1 MKKVALLM
9 TVLPLFFTSCI
20 QEEDYIPKEPVV
32 SAITKTELESVPS
45 FSYMDERLGSILYIK
60 FRDGKLYT
68 KQITSDGSVCNENI
82 MDYIM
87 TGDKIDITHYNI
99 IGNEVKFDGTIHKIT
114 QEGEPNKLKLKLDPS
129 KLIAEWLS
137 NTYEWSNTSF

>member
-1 MKKVALLM
+1 MKKALLLLA
-9 TVLPLFFTSCI
+9 VLPLLFTSCTK
-20 QEEDYIPKEPVV
+20 EEDNELNEPVV

-68 KQITSDGSVCNENI
+68 KQITSDGFACNENI

-87 TGDKIDITHYNI
+87 MGDKIDITHYNI
-99 IGNEVKFDGTIHKIT
+99 IGYEVKFDGTIHKIT

-129 KLIAEWLS
+129 KLVAEWLS
-137 NTYEWSNTSF
+137 NTYEWSSTSF